1 MRPHGVARYQNRT
14 RPKVTRHAQAEPT
27 HPHTNRLGLGCAVI
41 DSSPLAAPAPLD
53 DALRQMTAKLH
64 AAQAEL
70 LQTRQNQSDFLWA
83 MSHALR
89 SPLTSLLG
97 FAQLMDAEVPT
108 ATASQKSSLAQ
119 IQQAGWGLL
128 AMIDEILDA
137 ALIESGKLHLEIEPV
152 SLEEVL
158 RDCDMLVE
166 PLARQSSAHVHF
178 AWPEQ
183 PLFVAADRTRLRR
196 IIMTILSHALS
207 HSGAAGAVQVS
218 CQHRTK
224 GRLRVHF
231 QDTSH
236 GKSAAWL
243 AHPHAVAHIKL
254 IVSQQLAGYMGGVI
268 ATESTANMASP
279 ASTFWLELNAAG
291 HAK

>member
-1 MRPHGVARYQNRT
+1 MDT
-14 RPKVTRHAQAEPT
+14 
-27 HPHTNRLGLGCAVI
+27 
-41 DSSPLAAPAPLD
+41 SPLAAPALLED
-53 DALRQMTAKLH
+53 TLRQMTLQLH

-70 LQTRQNQSDFLWA
+70 VQTRHSQSEFLWA

-108 ATASQKSSLAQ
+108 PTASQKSSLAQ

-137 ALIESGKLHLEIEPV
+137 SLIESGKLHLEMEPV
-152 SLEEVL
+152 SLKEVL
-158 RDCDMLVE
+158 SDCDMLVE
-166 PLARQSSAHVHF
+166 PLARQSNAHIDF

-183 PLFVAADRTRLRR
+183 PLLVAVDRTRLRQ
-196 IIMTILSHALS
+196 ILMTLLNNSLS
-207 HSGAAGAVQVS
+207 HSGAGGAVQVS
-218 CQHRTK
+218 CQRCAN

-231 QDTSH
+231 QDTSR

-243 AHPHAVAHIKL
+243 AHPHRANHIKL

-268 ATESTANMASP
+268 ATESTTNTTSHAS
-279 ASTFWLELNAAG
+279 AFWLELNAAG
-291 HAK
+291 RAI